1 MGRTKLDGG
10 GGKVMRK
17 NPARIE
23 VKSSPKQAVVNADRS
38 GDWMASDELRAAA
51 LSAVEAGSDVTLQLG
66 GIDHLDASALQICW
80 RSTRSR
86 KGAGGNSN
94 WPGHLR
100 NCGSGLPTP
109 ARLRNFSLTESKG
122 NELDLSAPAKDRLC
136 EPSSEHG

>member
-66 GIDHLDASALQICW
+66 GIDHLDASALQILLALNAEQK
-80 RSTRSR
+80 RRGR
-86 KGAGGNSN
+86 QLELAGAS
-94 WPGHLR
+94 PQLR
-100 NCGSGLPTP
+100 QWFAYAGAAEEFFPDGVEG
-109 ARLRNFSLTESKG
+109 R
-122 NELDLSAPAKDRLC
+122 
-136 EPSSEHG
+136 